1 MAITKEQ
8 IIDLGFQPAKR
19 KSPYAKNYD
28 TLIFHLTTDKY
39 LYLGYNVSTKHM
51 DFKRIWVS
59 CVDADGKRMTYQL
72 SHIGEISYRELKE
85 FIENNKDA
93 KI

>member
-8 IIDLGFQPAKR
+8 IIDLGFKPAKR
-19 KSPYAKNYD
+19 KSPYAKHYD
-28 TLIFHLTTDKY
+28 TLIFHLDSTKY
-39 LYLGYNVSTKHM
+39 LYLGYNVVTKHM

-59 CVDADGKRMTYQL
+59 TTDAEGKRYTYQL

-85 FIENNKDA
+85 FIQNNQKELA
-93 KI
+93 